1 VLGASKSAFLA
12 ICVVAGFCAAP
23 AVAQTQPPMSISPP
37 VTTNPVNPQDRTLT
51 NPQDMTTPLA
61 VNPQTRQGPTAPGT
75 NGSFVSPGTSVGPG
89 VTGFD
94 PYNAKLNAQL
104 GGPIAPGSTTL
115 EAALAQAYYNN
126 PTLNAQRAATRATD
140 ENVPTALSG
149 YRPRVTGSSSL
160 TDQYLE
166 NLVKNQNSIAG
177 PAACPR
183 DLQGRSL
190 CPTFPTYDK
199 VQGSTAVTSAGLT
212 VTQTLFNGFQTS
224 NRTRLAEGQV
234 FAARETLRTS
244 EQTTLLNAVTAYMN
258 LLRDTAILELQRS
271 NVNVLEVT
279 LRQTRDRFNAG
290 EVTRT
295 DVAQSEARLSTG
307 RSQLATA
314 ESNFISSRAVYLQ
327 VIGVP
332 APARLAPAAPVDRFS
347 PRTLGGAIAR
357 GRAEHPTVTAAMF
370 NVDVA
375 SRQVKVAEG
384 ALYPTL
390 SAVGN
395 VQKSYGNAN
404 SLTLIENL
412 NASLSAQL
420 SVPLYQGGGE
430 YAAIRQAKE
439 TLGQRRM
446 DLDTA
451 RDQVQSSV
459 TQAWGQ
465 LDAAKAQV
473 ISTSSSVT
481 ANEIAVN
488 GVREEA
494 RVGQRTTLDVLN
506 AQQDL
511 LNARV
516 AFVTAQRDRVVASY
530 TLLAASGALSPQ
542 VLGLRV
548 QIYDPTVHYHQVRDA
563 WGGVRIPD
571 GR

>member
-1 VLGASKSAFLA
+1 MALLA
-12 ICVVAGFCAAP
+12 VYIAAGFPVAP
-23 AVAQTQPPMSISPP
+23 AAAQTQSPS
-37 VTTNPVNPQDRTLT
+37 TINPANPSDRTLT
-51 NPQDMTTPLA
+51 NPQDQTTPQA
-61 VNPQTRQGPTAPGT
+61 INPQNRRGPSNGTSASPGST
-75 NGSFVSPGTSVGPG
+75 VIPGSTVSPGPTS
-89 VTGFD
+89 FSND
-94 PYNAKLNAQL
+94 YNASLNAKL

-115 EAALAQAYYNN
+115 ETALAQAYFNN

-177 PAACPR
+177 PAACAR
-183 DLQGRSL
+183 DLVGRSL
-190 CPTFPTYDK
+190 CPTFPSYDK
-199 VQGSTAVTSAGLT
+199 NQGTTAVTSAGLT
-212 VTQTLFNGFQTS
+212 VTQTLLNGFQTA

-234 FAARETLRTS
+234 FSARETLRTS
-244 EQTTLLNAVTAYMN
+244 EQTTLLNAATAYMN
-258 LLRDTAILELQRS
+258 LLRDAAILELQRS

-295 DVAQSEARLSTG
+295 DVAQSEARLATG

-314 ESNFISSRAVYLQ
+314 ESNYLSSRAVYLQ

-347 PRTLGGAIAR
+347 PRTLDGAIAR
-357 GRAEHPTVTAAMF
+357 GRAEHPTVTTAMY

-375 SRQVKVAEG
+375 SQQVKVAEG

-395 VQKSYGNAN
+395 VQKTYGSTGA
-404 SLTLIENL
+404 LTVIENL
-412 NASLSAQL
+412 QASIAAQL
-420 SVPLYQGGGE
+420 SVPLYQGGAE

-451 RDQVQSSV
+451 RDQVQSTV

-465 LDAAKAQV
+465 LEAAKAQV

-516 AFVTAQRDRVVASY
+516 ALVTAQRDRVVASY
-530 TLLAASGALSPQ
+530 TVLAATGALSPQ
-542 VLGLRV
+542 ILGLKV
-548 QIYDPTVHYHQVRDA
+548 QVYDPTTHYHQIRDA